1 VTDASTAGSRPAP
14 PAAPLGPGEP
24 VLAFDVGGTDI
35 KAALVDAAGRLAEL
49 VRVPTPHAGR
59 DTGEAVVAAVAGLAE
74 RFAGGHPEIAV
85 RAAGLLVPGHV
96 DDEAGVGVFA
106 ENLGWRDFPF
116 RARAEETLRL
126 PVSFSHDVRGAG
138 EAEHRLGAAA
148 PYRDVVVMA
157 IGTGIAGAIFVDGR
171 LYTGGGLAGEM
182 GHSRVADGPLCPCG
196 GVGCLEA
203 VASAAAIGR
212 RYAELSSA
220 DTTALDVAG
229 RAAAGEPSAAR
240 VWQDALAALA
250 DGLLTAQAL
259 FDAGTIVL
267 GGGLAEAGDTLL
279 TPLRAALDQRVTYHR
294 MPRLIRAALG
304 DMAGCLGAALLALD
318 PIAARMTGR
327 TERSEGHVGAGRLHV
342 SGFDDEVSSRVS
354 VEDIPPAATP

>member
-1 VTDASTAGSRPAP
+1 VTDASAAGSRPAP

-74 RFAGGHPEIAV
+74 RFAGGYLEIAV

-203 VASAAAIGR
+203 VASAAAIAR
-212 RYAELSSA
+212 RYAEASGKA
-220 DTTALDVAG
+220 VAG
-229 RAAAGEPSAAR
+229 AREVLERAEAGDPVARAVWDSAT
-240 VWQDALAALA
+240 DALALDLSHTVALLA
-250 DGLLTAQAL
+250 PEA
-259 FDAGTIVL
+259 IVI
-267 GGGLAEAGDTLL
+267 GGGLAQAGPALFGPLEEKLDRILTFQRRPVLL
-279 TPLRAALDQRVTYHR
+279 PASV
-294 MPRLIRAALG
+294 G
-304 DMAGCLGAALLALD
+304 ENAGVIGAALRARDLLA
-318 PIAARMTGR
+318 
-327 TERSEGHVGAGRLHV
+327 S
-342 SGFDDEVSSRVS
+342 
-354 VEDIPPAATP
+354 